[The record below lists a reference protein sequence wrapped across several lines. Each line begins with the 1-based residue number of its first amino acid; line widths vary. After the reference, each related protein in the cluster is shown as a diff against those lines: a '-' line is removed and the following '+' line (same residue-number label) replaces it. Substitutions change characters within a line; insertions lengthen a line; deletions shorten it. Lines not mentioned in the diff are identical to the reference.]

1 MKLEKA
7 RKQARKIGG
16 KLVEKPSQLEN
27 KQKNKDERLHLEE
40 ICFVLFGCFF
50 NQSIKGK
57 WKLVDGRI
65 GNWLVD
71 GRIENPRFE
80 RAEDQRIVVT
90 RPLCLLHYPNRF

>member
-40 ICFVLFGCFF
+40 IYFVLFGCFF
-50 NQSIKGK
+50 NQS
-57 WKLVDGRI
+57 REN
-65 GNWLVD
+65 GNWLMEELEI
-71 GRIENPRFE
+71 GF
-80 RAEDQRIVVT
+80 
-90 RPLCLLHYPNRF
+90 

>member
-40 ICFVLFGCFF
+40 ICFVLFGCF

-65 GNWLVD
+65 GNWFLMEEWKIL
-71 GRIENPRFE
+71 GLKGLKIRGSW
-80 RAEDQRIVVT
+80 
-90 RPLCLLHYPNRF
+90 